1 LNAEMNTNRAPI
13 EARLARADGTEGVLV
28 MHPARTGSRLLLSLL
43 FAFAAAARAAKIV
56 EFPLPNANSQPYTI
70 VLGPDGQL
78 WFTEVAGNRIGTMT
92 TAGVFVEF
100 PIPTANSGAV
110 GITFGPGESSVLYFT
125 KSNLGTVGEMFLDG
139 VFGPDLTGFS
149 GPSQIVVGP
158 EGRFWVTETSA
169 SKIYAKKFYS
179 YSPASV
185 EMPTLTASA
194 SPIGISIFDGAIL
207 FTEDGANKIGVA
219 DPITSTV
226 LGEVSIPTASSH
238 PRRITGGFD
247 SNVWFTENAAN
258 QIGRWNFSLESP
270 PQEFPIPTPAS
281 APLGIT
287 RGPDGNIWFTE
298 HAGNKIG
305 RITPNGVITEYTI
318 PTAGS
323 GPTSICAGP
332 DGNLYFTENTANK
345 IGKLRLF
352 IPGDVND
359 DGTVDVADVFYTINF
374 LFAGGPAPK

>member
-1 LNAEMNTNRAPI
+1 MRTPR
-13 EARLARADGTEGVLV
+13 RLAFALYVT
-28 MHPARTGSRLLLSLL
+28 LL
-43 FAFAAAARAAKIV
+43 AAAHPLDAAKIV

-78 WFTEVAGNRIGTMT
+78 WFTEVSGNRIGAMT
-92 TAGVFVEF
+92 TAGTFVEY
-100 PIPTANSGAV
+100 PIPTASSGAV
-110 GITFGPGESSVLYFT
+110 GLTFGPGESSVLYFT
-125 KSNLGTVGEMFLDG
+125 KSNLGTVGVMFPDG
-139 VFGPDLTGFS
+139 VFGSDLTGFS
-149 GPSQIVVGP
+149 GPNQILVGP
-158 EGRFWVTETSA
+158 EGRFWVTETSV
-169 SKIYAKKFYS
+169 SKISAKKLYG

-194 SPIGISIFDGAIL
+194 SPIGISTFDGQIV

-219 DPITSTV
+219 DPISNTV

-247 SNVWFTENAAN
+247 SHVWFTENAGN
-258 QIGRWNFSLESP
+258 QIGRWNYSLESAS
-270 PQEFPIPTPAS
+270 QEFPIPTPAS

-298 HAGNKIG
+298 HDGNKIG
-305 RITPNGVITEYTI
+305 RITSSGVITEYPI
-318 PTAGS
+318 PTTGS